1 MGGGGVQIWAFL
13 VADLLLLGEDEVGGD
28 DGHEEDCHENKGE
41 EPRREDVET
50 ADEEAG
56 VARFERFNVESA
68 AIVGTEGLELCG
80 ELFDVGIEGFVA
92 GFEVFESFKHGIVF
106 ERKSRGYRQCGSRQV
121 AGALPPEIPR
131 AWGG

>member
-1 MGGGGVQIWAFL
+1 MGFL
-13 VADLLLLGEDEVGGD
+13 VADLLLLGEDEVGRD

-56 VARFERFNVESA
+56 VARFERFNVEGA

-92 GFEVFESFKHGIVF
+92 GFEVFESFKYGIVF
-106 ERKSRGYRQCGSRQV
+106 DAKVVVIVSAEVGKLLALFLQKFQEL
-121 AGALPPEIPR
+121 GADR
-131 AWGG
+131 R